1 MEINDYKILTNKYKS
16 ELEREVVDHLDSGYE
31 LVGGLVIVVTQ
42 KSNTFS
48 SVDEYAQAVCRS
60 LVPYKEDN

>member
-1 MEINDYKILTNKYKS
+1 MKLNDYKILYSKYRS
-16 ELEREVVDHLDSGYE
+16 DLEREVVEHLDSGYE

-42 KSNTFS
+42 KSMHYS
-48 SVDEYAQAVCRS
+48 SVEEYAQAVCRS